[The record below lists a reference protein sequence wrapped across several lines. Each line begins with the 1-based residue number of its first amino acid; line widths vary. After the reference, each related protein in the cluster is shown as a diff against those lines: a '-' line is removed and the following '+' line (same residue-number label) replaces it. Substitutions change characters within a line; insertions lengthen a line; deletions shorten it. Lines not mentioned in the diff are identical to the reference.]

1 MTTVNE
7 GQSNVLL
14 KDVLI
19 ADTLPGSAAGN
30 SILNPL
36 SSSNKQ
42 NIGASSLMVDSKNQ
56 LAVEPDKPSVT
67 TDLLKSNHAISES
80 SSKKSDDSLIVPDPL
95 KSSLSGSVTS
105 NTGLDTLSGSQSGA
119 GVKDALTGS
128 SKDTPLIAIKDDTLT
143 ATDSLT
149 NNQSA
154 KEISPDKK
162 AGTLVEKETKP
173 ETETTKN
180 NLVAEQKDTKTQ
192 VATNADKVTGEKPIA
207 DASKDSNKQNSIVS
221 TTEAVATSNLPKETT
236 SPTVTNADKLTGEK
250 PVVTAADVSKDS
262 NKENSTATS
271 GDNEKKV
278 ADNTQVAAVE
288 TPKELSQTAPKSEPV
303 ADNQFTSGKFIV
315 DSTGKVGIDFLF
327 DGGLYKGQLAIV
339 SLKGMEKFVPGS
351 AEFIKEVASRAL
363 SNSVKGHVV
372 INDLSEGARFTGNL
386 PEGNYNEGTYLGVK
400 TFVMTP
406 GEEFGVMLVP
416 NGTVQEL
423 LNNPVVGGDK
433 RPLFSMATANPAE
446 GFYVGQIAD
455 VTGSGK
461 TFAMED
467 LRVDLGSDRDYNDL
481 IFQVRGATGTAVN
494 LDSVIN
500 PEKDWRKADIGK
512 ALIAYAKPYV
522 EPKVEPAKEDG
533 KPVANTESNSVL
545 DVPISNAKPTVQEDV
560 KPVANSVATKDVAVA
575 ETKVTPTE
583 EAKTDPIA
591 NSVSPSIK
599 DAVASEPT
607 VTIAVETETEIV
619 SQRVTQP
626 APQPAPTNL
635 STVEIE
641 TKTNQ
646 QQPAVFFTQKIDDKP
661 AIYTQ
666 QVAPVTQPVAPI
678 SSNTTATNSQDK
690 TNTISTNSAQNVS
703 SNPPVTTPSFHS
715 PKASQPLVGI
725 ISTGFNA
732 KNFDIDYSRITL
744 GKDRIA
750 NDDNP
755 LIQSGEGSEQ
765 GTHVLGLI
773 AATQNNSKGI
783 DGINNEAPIWLG
795 RASGNNSWAESLI
808 EFVDAAK
815 KSGQPNAVVNISFEL
830 TQVDDSGKIV
840 SRYELTEAEENALEY
855 ARKNHIV
862 VVVPV
867 GNNPQ
872 TISALGKAS
881 LQFDN
886 IITVGASSD
895 GQVTDYSGTGKG
907 LDILTEGGTLKTP
920 VRSTVGEGTGLM
932 AGTSVAAA
940 QVTGAIS
947 QVWAANPQL
956 NYQQVI
962 DIIKRTATDIAL
974 PNWDAKTGAGLL
986 NMAAAVP
993 LAKATQP
1000 KPLPSEPTVQDVVT
1014 QLNNLAPELDKLLEQ
1029 FKTESDKITT
1039 NPDSALVEPNPE
1051 DEKQASQELEALI
1064 ADLQKEL
1071 DDLQPQIT
1079 ALQQQISEQQQELQ
1093 SLAQQQQ
1100 ALQSQPQLAVAAP

>member
-599 DAVASEPT
+599 DAADSEPTVTKVVENEPEIKAIAPKIETNSVSVSEPKIEPLEAKQEPIANSVSPSIKDAADSEPTVTKVVENEPEIKAIAPKIETNSVSVSEPKIEPLEAKQEPIANSVSPSIKDAPASEPTVTKAVENEPEIKAIAPKIETNSVSVSEPKIEPLEAKQEPIANPVPPSIKDAVASEPTVTIAVETEPEIKAIAPKIETNSVSVSEPKIEPTEAKQEPIANPVPPSIKDAVASEPTVTIAVETEPEIKAIAPKIETNSVSVSEPKIEPTEAKQEPIANSVPPSIKDAVASEPTVTIAVETEPEIKAIAPKIETNSVSVSEPKIEPTEAKQEPIANSVSPSIKDAVASEPT

-626 APQPAPTNL
+626 APQPQG
-635 STVEIE
+635 E
-641 TKTNQ
+641 
-646 QQPAVFFTQKIDDKP
+646 
-661 AIYTQ
+661 
-666 QVAPVTQPVAPI
+666 
-678 SSNTTATNSQDK
+678 
-690 TNTISTNSAQNVS
+690 
-703 SNPPVTTPSFHS
+703 
-715 PKASQPLVGI
+715 
-725 ISTGFNA
+725 
-732 KNFDIDYSRITL
+732 RI
-744 GKDRIA
+744 
-750 NDDNP
+750 
-755 LIQSGEGSEQ
+755 
-765 GTHVLGLI
+765 
-773 AATQNNSKGI
+773 
-783 DGINNEAPIWLG
+783 
-795 RASGNNSWAESLI
+795 
-808 EFVDAAK
+808 
-815 KSGQPNAVVNISFEL
+815 
-830 TQVDDSGKIV
+830 
-840 SRYELTEAEENALEY
+840 
-855 ARKNHIV
+855 
-862 VVVPV
+862 
-867 GNNPQ
+867 
-872 TISALGKAS
+872 
-881 LQFDN
+881 
-886 IITVGASSD
+886 
-895 GQVTDYSGTGKG
+895 
-907 LDILTEGGTLKTP
+907 
-920 VRSTVGEGTGLM
+920 
-932 AGTSVAAA
+932 
-940 QVTGAIS
+940 
-947 QVWAANPQL
+947 
-956 NYQQVI
+956 
-962 DIIKRTATDIAL
+962 
-974 PNWDAKTGAGLL
+974 
-986 NMAAAVP
+986 
-993 LAKATQP
+993 
-1000 KPLPSEPTVQDVVT
+1000 
-1014 QLNNLAPELDKLLEQ
+1014 
-1029 FKTESDKITT
+1029 
-1039 NPDSALVEPNPE
+1039 
-1051 DEKQASQELEALI
+1051 
-1064 ADLQKEL
+1064 
-1071 DDLQPQIT
+1071 
-1079 ALQQQISEQQQELQ
+1079 
-1093 SLAQQQQ
+1093 
-1100 ALQSQPQLAVAAP
+1100 